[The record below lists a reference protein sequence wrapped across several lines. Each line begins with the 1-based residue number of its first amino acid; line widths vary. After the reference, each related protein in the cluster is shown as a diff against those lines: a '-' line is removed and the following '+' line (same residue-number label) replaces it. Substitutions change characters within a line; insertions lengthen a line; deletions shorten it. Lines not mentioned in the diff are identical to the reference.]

1 MTRRDKVELFDQTR
15 REFEF
20 GLGTIAGVARKLGV
34 HRRTVRQ
41 AIDCAIPP
49 KRKLP
54 KRNRPKL
61 DPLRQFIDHILESDR
76 KAPRKQRHTAH
87 RIYVRICQELPGAE
101 VSERS
106 VRQYVR
112 NRKLEL
118 GLATR
123 DVCVPQT
130 YDWGVEAQVDWYE
143 ATVEL
148 DCEPQRV
155 QIFALRSMASGAA
168 FHHAYQR
175 ATQQA
180 FLEAHQLA
188 FHYFGGTFRRL
199 RYDNLPSAVKK
210 ILRGH
215 RREETERF
223 LLFRSHWQFEASFC
237 NPAQGHE
244 KGGVEGEIGYFRRNH
259 LVPVPCAR
267 GLEDLN
273 AQLLAAC
280 KQDLER
286 RIAGHQISVGQALT
300 IERDH
305 LLPLQSED
313 FELAEESFCRV
324 DGKGCVQVR
333 TNFYSTPLP
342 PATLVRVRVFPALV
356 EVFHEGRVV
365 ARHERCYKARQQ
377 VLDLEHYL
385 DVLERKPGAFAGS
398 QPLKQWRE
406 AGRWTPAHDQLWEAL
421 KRRYGSQAG
430 TRLIIELL
438 QLGRQ
443 LGYERLTGAIERAL
457 SLGISD
463 AGGVRHLLV
472 AADHNHPLPPPLEIA
487 AESLS
492 EHYER
497 PLPAVSLYDDLLG
510 SDHQDQHQEVAQ

>member
-1 MTRRDKVELFDQTR
+1 MTRRVKVELFDQIR
-15 REFEF
+15 REYEF
-20 GLGTIAGVARKLGV
+20 GVGTIAGVARKLGI
-34 HRRTVRQ
+34 HRRMVRQ
-41 AIDCAIPP
+41 AIACAIPP
-49 KRKLP
+49 ARKPP

-61 DPLRQFIDHILESDR
+61 EPLCQFIDQILETDR

-87 RIYVRICQELPGAE
+87 RIYVRLCQELPAVE
-101 VSERS
+101 VSERR

-112 NRKLEL
+112 DRKLEL
-118 GLATR
+118 GLIGR
-123 DVCVPQT
+123 DICVPQV
-130 YDWGVEAQVDWYE
+130 YDWGIEAQVDWYE

-148 DCEPQRV
+148 DCEPQPV

-168 FHHAYQR
+168 FHRAYLR

-188 FHYFGGTFRRL
+188 FHYFGGIFRRL

-215 RREETERF
+215 RRQENERF

-237 NPAQGHE
+237 NPARGNE

-259 LVPVPCAR
+259 LVPVPRAR
-267 GLEDLN
+267 HLEELN

-280 KQDLER
+280 QRDLER
-286 RIAGHQISVGQALT
+286 RIAGRQMSVGQALL

-305 LLPLQSED
+305 LLPLQVED
-313 FELAEESFCRV
+313 FQLAEESFCRV

-333 TNFYSTPLP
+333 TNFYSTPLR
-342 PATLVRVRVFPALV
+342 PATQVRVRVLPAII
-356 EVFHEGRVV
+356 EVFHADRLV
-365 ARHERCYKARQQ
+365 ARHERCYQVRQQ

-398 QPLKQWRE
+398 KPLQQWRE
-406 AGRWTPAHDQLWEAL
+406 AGRWTPAHEQLWEAL

-430 TRLIIELL
+430 TRLLIELL

-443 LGYERLTGAIERAL
+443 LGYDRLTAAIEQAL

-463 AGGVRHLLV
+463 AAAVRHLLL
-472 AADHNHPLPPPLEIA
+472 AAQLQQPAPPTLE
-487 AESLS
+487 S
-492 EHYER
+492 EAVRHSQHYQR
-497 PLPAVSLYDDLLG
+497 PLPEVSLYDDLLG
-510 SDHQDQHQEVAQ
+510 SDQPGAQMEVGQ